1 MAAAAVQS
9 AAPIIDTHSR
19 VHTAPQTEPRVPR
32 HDVTTTLNFY
42 LPNADGSPPPPT
54 YVGKPESYQQQ
65 RDTHPVVIKDIAGDE
80 DAYTLDRN
88 GFQVVQRGVTERD
101 FVDDDQIQAGYYAET
116 EQLLKD
122 VYVVADRAPKLPA
135 PFTASFPLTHNSTGA
150 DRIFIFD
157 HTIRR
162 VPAGTKLDATA
173 RPPVQQV
180 HIDQTYAASL
190 SRVAHHLPGE
200 AAELVRGRVQ
210 IINVWR
216 PIRTVR
222 RDPLAVADAHSV
234 PEADLV
240 PRQLIYPNRNG
251 ETFSVRHS
259 PGQSWYYRSGLAPD
273 QALLIK
279 CFDSKTDGRAR
290 RVPHTAFED
299 PDTPADAPTRES
311 IEVRALVFHTAD
323 RD

>member
-122 VYVVADRAPKLPA
+122 V
-135 PFTASFPLTHNSTGA
+135 TGA

-259 PGQSWYYRSGLAPD
+259 PGQRWYYRSGLAPD